1 MIINI
6 GYKTTI
12 REIQRKFNTA
22 YPFLKIEFSVAKNEE
37 DSRLFKHHNCPPDT
51 QQLDFAKKPEP
62 GWVVMHPWHTIRYIG
77 EAFRNRFGVLAQFFR
92 KEHEQ
97 WIEILGTEGFSL
109 AMQNEIGREVLE
121 NTHEVFRTERE
132 LLL

>member
-12 REIQRKFNTA
+12 REIQRKVNTA
-22 YPFLKIEFSVAKNEE
+22 YPFLKIEFSVPQNGE
-37 DSRLFKHHNCPPDT
+37 DSRLFKRHNCPPDT
-51 QQLDFAKKPEP
+51 QLLDLAKKPEP
-62 GWVVMHPWHTIRYIG
+62 GWIVMYPWHTIRYI
-77 EAFRNRFGVLAQFFR
+77 EEVFRNRFGVSTQFFR

-97 WIEILGTEGFSL
+97 WIEILGKEGFSV
-109 AMQNEIGREVLE
+109 AMQKEIGREVLE

>member
-12 REIQRKFNTA
+12 KEIQKKVNTA
-22 YPFLKIEFSVAKNEE
+22 YPFLKIEFSVAQNEE
-37 DSRLFKHHNCPPDT
+37 DSRLFKRHNGPPDM
-51 QQLDFAKKPEP
+51 QLLDLAKKPEP
-62 GWVVMHPWHTIRYIG
+62 GWVVMHPWHTIRYIE

-92 KEHEQ
+92 KEHDQ

-109 AMQNEIGREVLE
+109 AMQNEIGREILE